1 MSVKCL
7 SVCSENHLVYIGNL
21 NNNITE
27 TDEFVFQRKVKSLSK
42 GNDMLLQNGVI
53 VESEDEEGGFTSSI
67 IFVRKS
73 KDSYGM
79 ILAKF

>member
-7 SVCSENHLVYIGNL
+7 SVCSENHLDYIGNL

-42 GNDMLLQNGVI
+42 GTDMLLQNGVI
-53 VESEDEEGGFTSSI
+53 VKSEDEEGGSHLRLSLFGNQKTHTE
-67 IFVRKS
+67 
-73 KDSYGM
+73 
-79 ILAKF
+79 

>member
-1 MSVKCL
+1 
-7 SVCSENHLVYIGNL
+7 
-21 NNNITE
+21 
-27 TDEFVFQRKVKSLSK
+27 
-42 GNDMLLQNGVI
+42 MLLQNGVI